1 MHGDAV
7 TRAKRAWCKA
17 NRYSKSGQHA
27 KAIYWFEETQR
38 ILNEVRPPRRR
49 HGRMDMGYMLVA
61 LAALILIL
69 GQTS

>member
-1 MHGDAV
+1 M

-17 NRYSKSGQHA
+17 NHYLKSGQRA

-38 ILNEVRPPRRR
+38 ILSEQRPSRRR
-49 HGRMDMGYMLVA
+49 HGRMDLGYMFVA

-69 GQTS
+69 ASHTYS